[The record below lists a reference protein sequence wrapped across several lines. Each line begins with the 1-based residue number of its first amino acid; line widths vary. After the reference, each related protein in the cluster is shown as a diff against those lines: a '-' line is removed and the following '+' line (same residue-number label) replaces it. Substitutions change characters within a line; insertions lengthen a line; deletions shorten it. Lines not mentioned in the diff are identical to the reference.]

1 MAPSTRFSAAS
12 PRERSADDPS
22 YQERPSKVAEPAGRR
37 VADAEERAA
46 GLARDGKLG
55 TQTNLRENE
64 TAEDSDV
71 DSLTEKM
78 SRTVITAAIDCICA
92 IELEMNPDNI
102 ITSVVLHY
110 FR

>member
-1 MAPSTRFSAAS
+1 M
-12 PRERSADDPS
+12 REM
-22 YQERPSKVAEPAGRR
+22 EM
-37 VADAEERAA
+37 
-46 GLARDGKLG
+46 
-55 TQTNLRENE
+55 T
-64 TAEDSDV
+64 EDSDV